1 MQNVQEKM
9 QAISAAQNA
18 FATIESI
25 RPGAIPHETKVLLAE
40 LKVDLMDIQDAQEEQ
55 NSSGPFG
62 NDILG
67 KWMNK
72 RNYIKFMYY
81 KKEGWRDIHA
91 SLVDQPENIDNVNK
105 YIDFDRKL
113 EKKAKFIK
121 RLMRFKSK
129 FKFF

>member
-1 MQNVQEKM
+1 MQKVQEKM

-62 NDILG
+62 E
-67 KWMNK
+67 MN
-72 RNYIKFMYY
+72 N
-81 KKEGWRDIHA
+81 
-91 SLVDQPENIDNVNK
+91 LVENFFENN
-105 YIDFDRKL
+105 
-113 EKKAKFIK
+113 A
-121 RLMRFKSK
+121 FKG
-129 FKFF
+129 